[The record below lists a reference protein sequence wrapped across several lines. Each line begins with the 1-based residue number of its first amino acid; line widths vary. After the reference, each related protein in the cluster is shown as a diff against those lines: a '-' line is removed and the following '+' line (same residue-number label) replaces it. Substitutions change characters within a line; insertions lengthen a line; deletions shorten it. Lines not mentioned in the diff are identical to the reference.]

1 MAVHIGHRWH
11 RRKGHRLH
19 QLLTGFVAMV
29 QSTPCPGR
37 HSGESCA
44 AMRRK
49 LRHDQRG
56 ATAIEYGLIAAII
69 AVAAIPMIQWM
80 GDVNNQR
87 VEKAA
92 YGLGAP
98 NTP

>member
-1 MAVHIGHRWH
+1 
-11 RRKGHRLH
+11 
-19 QLLTGFVAMV
+19 
-29 QSTPCPGR
+29 
-37 HSGESCA
+37 
-44 AMRRK
+44 MRR
-49 LRHDQRG
+49 RIDHDQKG

-69 AVAAIPMIQWM
+69 AVAAIPMVQWM

-98 NTP
+98 PTP

>member
-1 MAVHIGHRWH
+1 
-11 RRKGHRLH
+11 
-19 QLLTGFVAMV
+19 
-29 QSTPCPGR
+29 
-37 HSGESCA
+37 
-44 AMRRK
+44 MRRK

-56 ATAIEYGLIAAII
+56 ATALEYGLIAAII